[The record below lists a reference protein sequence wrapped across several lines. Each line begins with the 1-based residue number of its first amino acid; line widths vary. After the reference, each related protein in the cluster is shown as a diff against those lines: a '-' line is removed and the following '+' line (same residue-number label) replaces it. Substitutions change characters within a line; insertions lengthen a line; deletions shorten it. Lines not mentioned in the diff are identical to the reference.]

1 MEVDG
6 VTRDLT
12 VIEPPGAVIRI
23 VDLAISPSEEEVG
36 NPVTVTATVVNE
48 GDADD
53 STDVILLVRGQEI
66 QRKLTLVRAG
76 ATVDVSFDPVISD
89 EAGVYA
95 VVVEVVK
102 AEAPR
107 TLGGSFTVA
116 EKPEPPVEVGP
127 DLVLVPDSLLL
138 DKDKVKKG
146 EAVQVSVV
154 VFNQGDATGTE
165 TYTLRL
171 DGEEVATEEVILDAG
186 MAVTIT
192 FNIVTRDRGV
202 HLVQVDGLEAEFL
215 VTRPAPLGATIPLIV
230 IFGLL
235 VAALAALLYAQS
247 RRRA

>member
-23 VDLAISPSEEEVG
+23 VDLAISPSEVEVG

-116 EKPEPPVEVGP
+116 EKPEPPVEVVKAEAPRNPGRELHCGGKARAAGRGWPRPGVGP
-127 DLVLVPDSLLL
+127 
-138 DKDKVKKG
+138 
-146 EAVQVSVV
+146 
-154 VFNQGDATGTE
+154 
-165 TYTLRL
+165 
-171 DGEEVATEEVILDAG
+171 
-186 MAVTIT
+186 
-192 FNIVTRDRGV
+192 
-202 HLVQVDGLEAEFL
+202 
-215 VTRPAPLGATIPLIV
+215 
-230 IFGLL
+230 
-235 VAALAALLYAQS
+235 
-247 RRRA
+247 